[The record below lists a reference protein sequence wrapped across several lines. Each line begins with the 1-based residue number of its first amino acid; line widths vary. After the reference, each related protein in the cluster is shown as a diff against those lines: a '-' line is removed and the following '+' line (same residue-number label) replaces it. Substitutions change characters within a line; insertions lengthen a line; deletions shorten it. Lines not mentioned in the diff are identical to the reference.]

1 MRRKI
6 ASTTNSQPA
15 ALEIARLPGNLCAD
29 GVGVG
34 FLADQAYAEP
44 MILGGGN
51 IFQQHGCA
59 AIHCDQHIY
68 RAIIVEVSDGHAA
81 GGERLVE
88 SRSGGGAHIVQSA
101 AAVIVK
107 EEQRLLVH
115 YVTGMLF

>member
-6 ASTTNSQPA
+6 ASA
-15 ALEIARLPGNLCAD
+15 ANFQAATLEIARLPENLCAD

-51 IFQQHGCA
+51 IFQQHGRA

-68 RAIIVEVSDGHAA
+68 RAIIVEIPDGHSA
-81 GGERLVE
+81 GRECLGE
-88 SRSGGGAHIVQSA
+88 SWPGGSAHIFQSA
-101 AAVIVK
+101 AAVVAK
-107 EEQRLLVH
+107 EEQRLFVH
-115 YVTGMLF
+115 Y